1 MSDGPQIWHSDSSDP
16 VLNLAFE
23 ECVLDDPGTRLPS
36 LVLYEN
42 REAVVIGKNQNP
54 WLECDPERLEHAG
67 VPLLRRLS
75 GGGTVYH
82 GPGNLNIG
90 FVVPRNGFDRR
101 PQLELVAKALVAFGI
116 ESEILERGDILVG
129 GRKVSGNAMC
139 YRSQRVLHH
148 ITLLVDANL
157 SVLRTVLE
165 PAEPEIE
172 THAIASNRMPVA
184 NLSEFNRSIDIDSV
198 RHWIVYTFNN
208 VYSVGEQRSARD
220 LDPACLGE
228 RSERHRSWEW
238 KYGRTPR
245 FLAPGSED
253 TRLSVRGGLVRAV
266 LTRDGTER
274 PLQEPMPYHPKL
286 RTVSLL
292 TGRTNG

>member
-1 MSDGPQIWHSDSSDP
+1 MSFKPQIWYSDSSDP
-16 VLNLAFE
+16 VMNLAFE
-23 ECVLDDPGTRLPS
+23 ECVLDDPRTQLPS

-42 REAVVIGKNQNP
+42 SEVVVIGKNQNP
-54 WLECDPERLEHAG
+54 WLECDPEHLEHSDI
-67 VPLLRRLS
+67 PMLRRLS

-82 GPGNLNIG
+82 GYGNLNIG
-90 FVVPRNGFDRR
+90 FVVARSGFERR
-101 PQLELVAKALVAFGI
+101 RQLELVSEAITALGVKC
-116 ESEILERGDILVG
+116 EILERGDILVG

-148 ITLLVDANL
+148 ITLLVNTDLGA
-157 SVLRTVLE
+157 LRGALR

-184 NLSEFNRSIDIDSV
+184 NLSESNSSINIDSV

-208 VYSVGEQRSARD
+208 VYSVGEYRSARD
-220 LDPACLGE
+220 LDPACLAE

-245 FLAPGSED
+245 FVAPGYGD
-253 TRLSVRGGLVRAV
+253 TRLSVSGGFVRAV
-266 LTRDGTER
+266 VTRDGTEFALKQPR
-274 PLQEPMPYHPKL
+274 RYHPKL
-286 RTVSLL
+286 REVSLAA
-292 TGRTNG
+292 GRTN